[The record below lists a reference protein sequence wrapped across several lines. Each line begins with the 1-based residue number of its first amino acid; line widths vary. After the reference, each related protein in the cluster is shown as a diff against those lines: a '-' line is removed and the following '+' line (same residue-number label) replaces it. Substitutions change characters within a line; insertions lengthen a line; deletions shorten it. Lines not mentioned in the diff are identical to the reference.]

1 MQKIK
6 QLVLSSR
13 PVSWVNTAYPFGA
26 TYLVLT
32 GRADLTFVLG
42 CLFFLIPYNLLMYG
56 INDVFDYE
64 SDLRN
69 PRKKGAEGIVLQPAL
84 HRLTLISAIASC
96 LPFIITLMLLTG
108 TGARWTLL
116 AIIFGVVAYSA
127 PGLRFKEKPFLDSVT
142 SSLHFVGPM
151 IFAIVASGQSIRTT
165 LPFVAAFFLW
175 GLASHAF
182 GAVQD
187 IKADRAGGIGSVA
200 TVIGARQTVWFSL
213 ACYGLS
219 IILVASQA
227 SWQTS
232 VIALSLTPYILNALP
247 YYTVSEADAPRTNT
261 AWRRFIYLNFFTGMV
276 ITMVL
281 IADTL

>member
-1 MQKIK
+1 MRKIK
-6 QLVLSSR
+6 QLLLSSR

-26 TYLVLT
+26 TYLVLA

-84 HRLTLISAIASC
+84 HRLTIISAIAAC
-96 LPFIITLMLLTG
+96 LPFIIALMALTG

-116 AIIFGVVAYSA
+116 AVIFGVVAYSA
-127 PGLRFKEKPFLDSVT
+127 PGLRFKEKPFLDSIT

-151 IFAIVASGQSIRTT
+151 IFAVVASGQPIRPV
-165 LPFVAAFFLW
+165 LPFVVAFFFW

-187 IKADRAGGIGSVA
+187 IKADKAAGIGSVA

-213 ACYGLS
+213 VCYGLS
-219 IILVASQA
+219 IVLVASQA

-232 VIALSLTPYILNALP
+232 VVALALTPYIMNILP
-247 YYTVSEADAPRTNT
+247 YYTVSEANAPRTNT
-261 AWRRFIYLNFFTGMV
+261 AWRRFMYLNFFAGMV